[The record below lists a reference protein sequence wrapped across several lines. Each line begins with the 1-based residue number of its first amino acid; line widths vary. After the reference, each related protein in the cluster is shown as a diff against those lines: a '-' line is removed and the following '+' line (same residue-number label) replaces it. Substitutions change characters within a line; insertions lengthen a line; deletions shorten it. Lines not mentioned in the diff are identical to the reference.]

1 MARSISF
8 LVITNA
14 QRRGRAAN
22 GGGDWAAA
30 ADGRTEGRSRSALV
44 LFAAK
49 KPLSLSFLAS
59 LPFHLPRPSF
69 FLRSRLVPLIHHS
82 STRSTKLRE
91 RGSRNAQGERL
102 HLRSISLL
110 CDAARTQDGHVRR
123 VHIDLVEHICRSS
136 LLPLF
141 LQTHP
146 ASDQILF
153 QLPRPGGPRSR
164 EMPQYDRSWY
174 GSPVQSNAVEFISP
188 RRFQRPRASS
198 SPPSLS
204 LSPSL
209 FPGRSG
215 LVWSRDCLFAI
226 NEACKMG
233 RGRSVGRLRG
243 GREAENGDPVF
254 PRSRTTARKG
264 R

>member
-1 MARSISF
+1 MAIG
-8 LVITNA
+8 
-14 QRRGRAAN
+14 QRRRT
-22 GGGDWAAA
+22 
-30 ADGRTEGRSRSALV
+30 DGRTEGRSRSALV

-136 LLPLF
+136 LLP
-141 LQTHP
+141 
-146 ASDQILF
+146 
-153 QLPRPGGPRSR
+153 
-164 EMPQYDRSWY
+164 
-174 GSPVQSNAVEFISP
+174 
-188 RRFQRPRASS
+188 
-198 SPPSLS
+198 PSLPPNTS
-204 LSPSL
+204 GVRPN
-209 FPGRSG
+209 FVPAPAPGRAE
-215 LVWSRDCLFAI
+215 VKRDA
-226 NEACKMG
+226 A
-233 RGRSVGRLRG
+233 V
-243 GREAENGDPVF
+243 
-254 PRSRTTARKG
+254 
-264 R
+264 